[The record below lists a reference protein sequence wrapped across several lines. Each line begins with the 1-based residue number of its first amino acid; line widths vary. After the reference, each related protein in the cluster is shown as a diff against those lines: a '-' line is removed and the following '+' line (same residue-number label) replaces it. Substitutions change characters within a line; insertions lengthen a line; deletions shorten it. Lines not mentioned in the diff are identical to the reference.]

1 MSTSRKTRREF
12 LTHTAYGLGALSLT
26 GALARGSVAQATA
39 AAAIDDPL
47 APKPPHFTPKA
58 KSVIWLHMAGAPSSL
73 DLFDYK
79 PELVRL
85 HGQPLPDSF
94 RKNLKTATDGGVGAL
109 YATKRTWKQHGETGA
124 WVSDWLPNLAGQVD
138 NIAFLKGCKTEGSTH
153 VISSLKLHTSGLVPG
168 RPALGSWVTYGL
180 GSANPDLPTFVVLP
194 TGTGS
199 AGGGRGATIWS
210 SGFLPATYA
219 GTALRPG
226 DSPMLYIDRPSV
238 ESAAEQRGTLDL
250 LKRLNEHE
258 TEVLHA
264 GDSELEARSRSYEL
278 AYRMQKTA
286 PEAVDLSKETAATK
300 DLYGIVDSSTS
311 ATREYAT
318 ALLRARRLVEL
329 NVRFIH
335 VISGAPDNSIDSWD
349 AHHEIEKNHTVM
361 CRQVDKPIAG
371 LLADLKSRGLLDTT
385 LVVWTSEFG
394 RTPYGQTG
402 DGRDHNPWGYTTW
415 VAGGGIKP
423 GTYGATDEI
432 GLRAVSGTVDTY
444 DLQATILHQLGL
456 DHRTLT
462 FQYQGRSERAT
473 TVYGEVV
480 KEIIA

>member
-1 MSTSRKTRREF
+1 MNTRKSSRREF
-12 LTHTAYGLGALSLT
+12 LANTGYGLGVLSLS
-26 GALARGSVAQATA
+26 GAFTQGAFAGA
-39 AAAIDDPL
+39 AESAAPQDPL
-47 APKPPHFTPKA
+47 APKAPHFPPKA

-94 RKNLKTATDGGVGAL
+94 RKNLKTATDGGVQAL
-109 YATKRTWKQHGETGA
+109 YATKRTWKQYGETGA
-124 WVSDWLPNLAGQVD
+124 WVSDLLPNIATQVD
-138 NIAFLKGCKTEGSTH
+138 HIAFLKGCKTEGSTH
-153 VISSLKLHTSGLVPG
+153 VISSLKLHTSGLQPG
-168 RPALGSWVTYGL
+168 RPALGAWVTYGL
-180 GSANPDLPTFVVLP
+180 GSANPDLPSFVVLP
-194 TGTGS
+194 TGTGT

-210 SGFLPATYA
+210 AGFLPATYQ
-219 GTALRPG
+219 GTAFRPG
-226 DSPMLYIDRPSV
+226 DSPMLFIDRPAV
-238 ESAAEQRGTLDL
+238 VSAAEERGTLNL
-250 LKRLNEHE
+250 LRQLNDHEEQRLHP
-258 TEVLHA
+258 
-264 GDSELEARSRSYEL
+264 GDSELEARARSYEL

-300 DLYGIVDSSTS
+300 ELYGIVDTSTA

-318 ALLRARRLVEL
+318 ALLRARRLVER
-329 NVRFIH
+329 NVRFVH

-349 AHHEIEKNHTVM
+349 AHHEIEKNHSVM
-361 CRQVDKPIAG
+361 SRQVDKPIAG
-371 LLADLKSRGLLDTT
+371 LLADLKSRGLLETT

-415 VAGGGIKP
+415 IAGGGIKP

-444 DLQATILHQLGL
+444 DIQATLLHQLGL
-456 DHRTLT
+456 DHRKLT
-462 FQYQGRSERAT
+462 YLYQGRSERAT